1 MRFARL
7 KELAESPLLV
17 VPRNQ
22 TAITDT
28 VLPRIQRELMLR
40 GNKSNYR
47 STGVGP
53 AIQEGSEGLDQ
64 IHMHLTR
71 REGAAHAEAL
81 QNLIYGKGVN
91 DDALQALMDNPLASR
106 GSVSFGWSGRDPCAT
121 PRKGSDKARD
131 LAALGYDYRQG
142 LAQALSELT
151 SGAGMKPGDTLINS
165 PRGAESGDYR
175 RALAYSRYGGFGPLD
190 DEGLQHAV
198 LNARGIPEAA
208 LQGMVNRRFAK
219 ARGWTVPQQVELS
232 KPELD
237 EIIGT
242 LRQRLG
248 LKDDAAFNPVN
259 QKPASRDGPVFDWG
273 ELEPD
278 DIIQDDDG
286 MFRFGDDDFTSMDEL
301 LDEYQ
306 VPF

>member
-1 MRFARL
+1 MF
-7 KELAESPLLV
+7 
-17 VPRNQ
+17 
-22 TAITDT
+22 
-28 VLPRIQRELMLR
+28 
-40 GNKSNYR
+40 
-47 STGVGP
+47 
-53 AIQEGSEGLDQ
+53 
-64 IHMHLTR
+64 
-71 REGAAHAEAL
+71 
-81 QNLIYGKGVN
+81 GKGVN

-106 GSVSFGWSGRDPCAT
+106 GSVSFGWSGQDAYST

-165 PRGAESGDYR
+165 PLGAGSGDYR

-198 LNARGIPEAA
+198 LNAQGIPEAA
-208 LQGMVNRRFAK
+208 LQGMVDRRFAK

-242 LRQRLG
+242 LRQRLE

-259 QKPASRDGPVFDWG
+259 QKPASRDSLVQEGLLDDG
-273 ELEPD
+273 Y

-286 MFRFGDDDFTSMDEL
+286 MFRSRQEVDERRARDRRRWASQVGFGDDGFTSMDEL
-301 LDEYQ
+301 LNEYQ